1 MPLKHLNITISGRV
15 QGVWFRKH
23 TETKAIE
30 LGVHGFVANKE
41 NGNVYVEVEGEPA
54 TLDTFVAWCYIGS
67 PFSSVKNVKCEESE
81 LKNFTHFEIK

>member
-41 NGNVYVEVEGEPA
+41 NGNVYVEVEGFGY
-54 TLDTFVAWCYIGS
+54 LCCMVLYW
-67 PFSSVKNVKCEESE
+67 FSFLIRKKC
-81 LKNFTHFEIK
+81 KM